1 MRRVGLPGTAFVP
14 MVSGHAC
21 AIPAI
26 LSTRVISDW
35 RDRLVTIFVIPFM
48 SCSARL
54 PVYSLLLGLLF
65 PTEPLKAAL
74 LFTSAYALGVLAA
87 LSTAWLLK
95 KTVLPGE
102 SQPLLLELPPY
113 KRPRFRNALLHTWT
127 KASQFLKQAGT
138 VILVISMLLWVLVSY
153 PKVDPP
159 AEIAADKNAVAEF
172 QIERSIAGTLG
183 RAIEPVIRPL
193 GFDWQIGI
201 GILSSFAAR
210 EVIASTLSI
219 VYGLGPEA
227 EELSLRETLRQA
239 TGADGLPVFDFATC
253 MSLLVFYVLA
263 MQCLPTQA
271 VTRAETGSWK
281 WAAAQLVYMTVVAY
295 TASFIVYQMLR

>member
-1 MRRVGLPGTAFVP
+1 
-14 MVSGHAC
+14 
-21 AIPAI
+21 
-26 LSTRVISDW
+26 
-35 RDRLVTIFVIPFM
+35 
-48 SCSARL
+48 
-54 PVYSLLLGLLF
+54 
-65 PTEPLKAAL
+65 
-74 LFTSAYALGVLAA
+74 
-87 LSTAWLLK
+87 
-95 KTVLPGE
+95 
-102 SQPLLLELPPY
+102 
-113 KRPRFRNALLHTWT
+113 
-127 KASQFLKQAGT
+127 

-153 PKVDPP
+153 PKVAPP
-159 AEIAADKNAVAEF
+159 AEIAADENAVAEF

-281 WAAAQLVYMTVVAY
+281 WAAAQLIYMTVVAY
-295 TASFIVYQMLR
+295 TASFIVYQVLR